1 MKLIIPTDG
10 NYLEPAFIT
19 LDSLATNAPKGTKI
33 CILFLRDSTEDDAIY
48 EQLIAEALAHFSTK
62 YTNKIEFSCVAVQ
75 SQYFKDFSRFHLTSA
90 TLQKLVIPA
99 IFPSE
104 DICLSIDAGMIF
116 GNKTTDFLSCVEKPS
131 VAALTAFTTAAS
143 ATLHESQLA
152 IDHHALYPAGGILA
166 FRPEAYNNNG
176 LLNRCIKTYETL
188 RNQIIY
194 GEQDII
200 NFTLQGVELSDFA
213 FNEKRIHIDLA
224 NNASWTESDALVHT
238 YLSKEYLYMK
248 HVGVFKPWRRW
259 VLSPAKSI
267 YTHAV
272 SKLPEAVN
280 LLTKHPKLACQ
291 HASSDKFSARYFE
304 QQLQMYE
311 EHLSFAIDKQIVKR

>member
-1 MKLIIPTDG
+1 
-10 NYLEPAFIT
+10 
-19 LDSLATNAPKGTKI
+19 
-33 CILFLRDSTEDDAIY
+33 LFLRDSTEDDAVY
-48 EQLIAEALAHFSTK
+48 EQLTAEALTHFSKK
-62 YTNKIEFSCVAVQ
+62 YGSKIGFSCVAVQ
-75 SQYFKDFSRFHLTSA
+75 SNYFKNFSRFHLTSA

-104 DICLSIDAGMIF
+104 DLCLSIDAGMIF
-116 GNKTTDFLSCVEKPS
+116 GHKTSDFLSCVEKPS
-131 VAALTAFTTAAS
+131 AAAITAFTTAAS

-166 FRPEAYNNNG
+166 FRPAIYNANDI
-176 LLNRCIKTYETL
+176 LNRCIETYETL
-188 RNQIIY
+188 QNQIIY

-200 NFTLQGVELSDFA
+200 NFSLRDTELSDFA
-213 FNEKRIHIDLA
+213 YSEKRIHIDLA
-224 NNASWTESDALVHT
+224 NHASWNEADHLVQT

-267 YTHAV
+267 YTHAL
-272 SKLPEAVN
+272 SKLPEEIK
-280 LLTKHPKLACQ
+280 LLTRHPKLACQ

-311 EHLSFAIDKQIVKR
+311 EYLSIAIDKQMTKA

>member
-19 LDSLATNAPKGTKI
+19 LDSLAANAPKGTKI
-33 CILFLRDSTEDDAIY
+33 CMLFLRDSTEDDAIY
-48 EQLIAEALAHFSTK
+48 EQLIAEALAHFSK
-62 YTNKIEFSCVAVQ
+62 QYAEKIEFSCVAVQ

-104 DICLSIDAGMIF
+104 EICLSIDAGMIF
-116 GNKTTDFLSCVEKPS
+116 GNKTTEFLACVEKPS
-131 VAALTAFTTAAS
+131 IAAITAFTTAAS
-143 ATLHESQLA
+143 ATLHESQLS
-152 IDHHALYPAGGILA
+152 IEHHVLYPAGGILA
-166 FRPEAYNNNG
+166 FRPAAYNNND
-176 LLNRCIKTYETL
+176 LLNRCIKTFETL

-200 NFTLQGVELSDFA
+200 NFTLQGTELSDFSYA
-213 FNEKRIHIDLA
+213 EKRIHIDLA
-224 NNASWTESDALVHT
+224 NNASWTEADDLVHS

-267 YTHAV
+267 YAHAV
-272 SKLPEAVN
+272 SKLPEAIN
-280 LLTKHPKLACQ
+280 ILTKHPKMASQ
-291 HASSDKFSARYFE
+291 HASSDKFSAHYFE
-304 QQLQMYE
+304 HQLQMYE
-311 EHLSFAIDKQIVKR
+311 NYLSISIDRKIN